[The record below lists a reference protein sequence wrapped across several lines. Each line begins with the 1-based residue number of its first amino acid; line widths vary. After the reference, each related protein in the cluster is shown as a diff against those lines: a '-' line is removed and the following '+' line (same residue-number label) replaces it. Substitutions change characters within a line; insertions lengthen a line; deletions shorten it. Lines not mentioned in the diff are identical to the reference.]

1 MHLGRLLPMSDW
13 IWKRENL
20 NILFSDVL
28 FWIVRTGYQHELR
41 EIQNIENRK
50 LDMLRNKHKPTHDA
64 VMWYKENQSRFQ
76 GEVHLPLLLS
86 VSTCRYSKTM
96 EMKLKISFKKIYK
109 VCHLNQLWRYILKD
123 QYIYLHLH
131 ASIYRYIFLIH
142 LSICILNSQ
151 MLSYIM
157 LFFSSTIMKNL

>member
-20 NILFSDVL
+20 NILFSDVP

-86 VSTCRYSKTM
+86 VSTGTQRQWKWSWKY
-96 EMKLKISFKKIYK
+96 LKILQSMPYKSTLKIHPKRPIHLLTFTCFYLPVYLFDSFKYLYFKLSNAFIHY
-109 VCHLNQLWRYILKD
+109 VIL
-123 QYIYLHLH
+123 
-131 ASIYRYIFLIH
+131 FIH
-142 LSICILNSQ
+142 YNEKLV
-151 MLSYIM
+151 M
-157 LFFSSTIMKNL
+157 